1 MKLLVPV
8 LSAIIVI
15 GGGIVGMGYAGV
27 IHIPGITPPKKV
39 KPKPTEDTLVEQ
51 RESNDSNLQ
60 AVTPEEPAPQPE
72 PSRQVEPPPPPVIT
86 QRSDGTV
93 RLAALWSSM
102 ETEALV
108 KLLEQWN
115 DGDALQVLAKMDN
128 KKLAEVLGALPP
140 DKAARISM
148 GIKSLE
154 KGGK

>member
-15 GGGIVGMGYAGV
+15 GGGIVGLGYAGV
-27 IHIPGITPPKKV
+27 IHIPGITPTKQA
-39 KPKPTEDTLVEQ
+39 KPKPNEDTPLEQ
-51 RESNDSNLQ
+51 QASNDTNLQ
-60 AVTPEEPAPQPE
+60 AVAPEESAPRQEPAP
-72 PSRQVEPPPPPVIT
+72 QVEPPPAVVT
-86 QRSDGTV
+86 QRADGTV

-128 KKLAEVLGALPP
+128 KKLADVLGALPP